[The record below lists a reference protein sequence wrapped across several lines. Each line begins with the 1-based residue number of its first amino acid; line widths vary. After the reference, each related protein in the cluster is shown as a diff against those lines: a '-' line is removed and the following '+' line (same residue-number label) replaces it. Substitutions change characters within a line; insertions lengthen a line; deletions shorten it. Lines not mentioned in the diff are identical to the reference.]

1 MQVYMLHTNLNITK
15 GELCFK
21 YIVEYNDVDTKD
33 NQTLY
38 WWTLDDDIY
47 LCDTTI
53 FKKLNYWLDDEVKEV
68 EEAILRHDTAPS
80 SRNISKFR
88 IFFPRFSVDTYETNI
103 KYILTINTWVNGHRI
118 FLYTGVLDRADA
130 LAPSEGVR
138 TFLNDRYF
146 ECIDIEC
153 VDPYY
158 LIYGDEWREFRESIC
173 GEKHGLNNTG
183 SNIQINLT
191 PVCKNNDKWLK
202 MQEYN
207 EAQSAIMLNT
217 NVSKYLHCDLSTNVT
232 EKTNDA
238 PYFKALIDFNDVYNH
253 NNQGLREY
261 MQETYS
267 LENDVVSTIFSL
279 IIKDKEDA
287 YKFLTHTYDGFIQ
300 TDKFFKSELDIKD
313 WSEFK
318 EGLDVC
324 CLVRFTKRDD
334 PEEDILVLSSNSLFF
349 NIDLFRFFVGEN
361 YLNHIN
367 LEEVNMNNY
376 TIDAINRI
384 EQKVVMLERP
394 EDYKANI
401 QKPVFIRTQDTR
413 MINVH
418 PAVTENVAIN
428 LDAYKNKVNMF
439 ALKIGDA
446 IFWEMGRVSSGVVF
460 KIVGTKLAE
469 DIENGV
475 YYILDDNQEM
485 VTSGKYT
492 VIK

>member
-1 MQVYMLHTNLNITK
+1 MLHTNLNITR

-21 YIVEYNDVDTKD
+21 YIVEYDDVDTKD
-33 NQTLY
+33 NSIPS
-38 WWTLDDDIY
+38 WWTFDNDIY
-47 LCDTTI
+47 LCNTNI
-53 FKKLNYWLDDEVKEV
+53 FKKLNYWLDKSIKNIDG
-68 EEAILRHDTAPS
+68 ATMRQDIAPS
-80 SRNISKFR
+80 SRDISKFR
-88 IFFPRFSVDTYETNI
+88 IFFPRFSVDTYETNVR
-103 KYILTINTWVNGHRI
+103 YILTINTWVNGHRI
-118 FLYTGVLDRADA
+118 FLYTGLLDRADA
-130 LAPSEGVR
+130 LAPSEGIR

-153 VDPYY
+153 IDPYY
-158 LIYGDEWREFRESIC
+158 LIYSDYWKEFRESIC
-173 GEKHGLNNTG
+173 GERGDMNNTG

-191 PVCKNNDKWLK
+191 PVCQNEDKWLK

-238 PYFKALIDFNDVYNH
+238 PYFKALIDFNDNYDH
-253 NNQGLREY
+253 NRIGLQEY
-261 MQETYS
+261 MKETYS
-267 LENDVVSTIFSL
+267 LDNEDVSTIFSL
-279 IIKDKEDA
+279 IVKDKENA
-287 YKFLTHTYDGFIQ
+287 YKFISHTYDGFIQ
-300 TDKFFKSELDIKD
+300 SDKFLKSELDIKD

-318 EGLDVC
+318 EGLEVC
-324 CLVRFTKRDD
+324 CLVRFAQRNDYEK
-334 PEEDILVLSSNSLFF
+334 DIIVLSSNTIFL
-349 NIDLFRFFVGEN
+349 NIDIFRFFVGEN
-361 YLNHIN
+361 FLNYVN
-367 LEEVNMNNY
+367 LEKVDMNTYN
-376 TIDAINRI
+376 IDAINRI

-413 MINVH
+413 MINLH
-418 PAVTENVAIN
+418 PAVTENIAIN

-460 KIVGTKLAE
+460 KIIGTRLAE
-469 DIENGV
+469 DIEDGV

-492 VIK
+492 VVK